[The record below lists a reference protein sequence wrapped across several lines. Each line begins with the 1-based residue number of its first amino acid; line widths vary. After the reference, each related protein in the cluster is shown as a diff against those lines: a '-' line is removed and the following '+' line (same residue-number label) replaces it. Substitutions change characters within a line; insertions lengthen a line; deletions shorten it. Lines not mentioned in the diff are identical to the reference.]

1 MGQQAASGEV
11 GPRVASKRLRWA
23 VWAIGVDGLL
33 VLGAGLGQLFWPAQ
47 LTEQVVVAPT
57 AEASQAAGSSAQF
70 PHVIG
75 LDETTARSAIASAG
89 FADPTVT
96 IIHEP
101 AAGPERYVVA
111 QDPEPGSVQALT
123 SLRVTL
129 TLSTSV
135 SMPNVVGKSVDDA
148 KKAITDLYG
157 IPQLVKVTTAE
168 APSGVVLSTEPA
180 AGSAMTVEVIVRV
193 SDGGQS
199 VSLLELTSVASSRCA
214 KGTNLVI
221 DGENQT
227 QGLVC
232 YPGVS
237 DRPSYVEYAV
247 GRHATYLDATLGMLD
262 EGGQSDARVKVIG
275 DGKVLSTSQIR
286 FGTKTTLHVS
296 VRGVLRLRIE
306 VTGPSVSGTSPRLVL
321 GDVRLVGN
329 PDDLDQIGG

>member
-1 MGQQAASGEV
+1 M
-11 GPRVASKRLRWA
+11 
-23 VWAIGVDGLL
+23 
-33 VLGAGLGQLFWPAQ
+33 
-47 LTEQVVVAPT
+47 TEQVVVAPT
-57 AEASQAAGSSAQF
+57 SEATQAASSSAQF

-89 FADPTVT
+89 FTDPTITVLRK
-96 IIHEP
+96 P
-101 AAGPERYVVA
+101 AAGPERFVVA
-111 QDPEPGSVQALT
+111 QNPEPGSVQALA
-123 SLRVTL
+123 SLGVTL

-135 SMPNVVGKSVDDA
+135 PMPNLVGKSVNDA

-157 IPQLVKVTTAE
+157 VPQLVKVTTAE
-168 APSGVVLSTEPA
+168 SPSGVVISTEPA
-180 AGSAMTVEVIVRV
+180 AGSAMTVEVTVRV

-199 VSLLELTSVASSRCA
+199 LSLLDLSRVASSRCEE
-214 KGTNLVI
+214 GTNLVI

-237 DRPSYVEYAV
+237 DRPAYIEYAI

-275 DGKVLSTSQIR
+275 DGKALSTSEVR
-286 FGTKTTLHVS
+286 FGTKTALHVS

-329 PDDLDQIGG
+329 PDDLDQIEG